1 MLGYCGRDCEDCES
15 FHAAA
20 NESDRCTGCRSE
32 GSTANILGGDCE
44 IRLCAQR
51 NRQPICAT
59 CSSFPCSKLDKIF
72 TQNPA
77 AKEHLYKLLAE

>member
-15 FHAAA
+15 FHAPAD
-20 NESDRCTGCRSE
+20 ESERCTGCRSE
-32 GSTANILGGDCE
+32 GRNANILCGDCQ

-59 CSSFPCSKLDKIF
+59 CAIFPCSKLDEIF
-72 TQNPA
+72 IQSPA